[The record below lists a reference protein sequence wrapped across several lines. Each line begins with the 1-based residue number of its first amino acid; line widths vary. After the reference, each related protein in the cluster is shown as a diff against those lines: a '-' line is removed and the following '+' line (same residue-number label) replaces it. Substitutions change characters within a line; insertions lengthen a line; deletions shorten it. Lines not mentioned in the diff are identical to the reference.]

1 MIYISSSCVKNN
13 KIQNSVQNLLD
24 NGFINIEL
32 SGGTEYYDGF
42 EDDLIKLQNKYNLN
56 YICHNYFP
64 PPKEH
69 FVLNLAS
76 LDDAIYNDT
85 IEHLKS
91 SIILSSKLGAKKFA
105 FHAGFFI
112 DIKVSEIGKKI
123 TKENLYDKDKA
134 IQRFCDGY
142 AILKKLA
149 NSLDIKLYIENNVF
163 SKTNFE
169 TYSGENFFM
178 LTNSSEYKELKK
190 QIDFNILLDVAHLK
204 VSSNTLNLSF
214 EEELK
219 YLINETDYVHISD
232 NDALHDINNKLQEDS
247 SLVQLLEQYN
257 LKDKVF
263 TLEIYDDLDTIKE
276 TYRILEDIIN
286 DR

>member
-1 MIYISSSCVKNN
+1 MIYISSSCVKHN
-13 KIQNSVQNLLD
+13 KINDSIQNLVD

-42 EDDLIKLQNKYNLN
+42 EDDLLRLQNKYNLN

-76 LDDAIYNDT
+76 LDDKIYNDT
-85 IEHLKS
+85 LEHLKS

-149 NSLDIKLYIENNVF
+149 DSLDIKLYIENNVF
-163 SKTNFE
+163 SKTNYE

-178 LTNSSEYKELKK
+178 LTNSKEYEELKK

-204 VSSNTLNLSF
+204 VSSNIFNLNF
-214 EEELK
+214 EKELK
-219 YLINETDYVHISD
+219 YLINETYYVHISD
-232 NDALHDINNKLQEDS
+232 NDALHDINNKLEKNS
-247 SLVQLLEQYN
+247 SLVKLLKQQN
-257 LKDKVF
+257 LKDKDF
-263 TLEIYDDLDTIKE
+263 TLEIYDDLGSIKE
-276 TYRILEDIIN
+276 TYRILEGVIN